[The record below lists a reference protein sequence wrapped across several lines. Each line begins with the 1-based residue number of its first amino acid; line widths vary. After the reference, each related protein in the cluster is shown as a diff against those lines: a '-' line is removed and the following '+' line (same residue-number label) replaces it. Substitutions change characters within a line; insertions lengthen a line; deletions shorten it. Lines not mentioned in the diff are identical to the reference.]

1 MNRRSVE
8 RQERLLQALSGGG
21 SLRLADAA
29 MLCGVSEMTLRR
41 DLSSSESPLM
51 LMGGHLVRRDDPQ
64 FQPLYD
70 LQRQQGRRIELKT
83 ELCRSAASF
92 IEDGDTLFI
101 DCGTTLVPMIPEL
114 SGWREL
120 TVVTYALNVAQAVS
134 KLDGVRLILLGGL
147 YQAVSQSFEGEDI
160 ARQIRALGI
169 NRAFVTAAGVHPERG
184 LSCYHFHEVAP
195 KQAALETAAQRIL
208 VFDDSKWETLRPAFY
223 GDLEDVDVV
232 VTHGRAWKELKTRGM
247 ERLRLVQVHT

>member
-1 MNRRSVE
+1 MNQRSAE

-41 DLSSSESPLM
+41 DISSHESPLM

-64 FQPLYD
+64 FQPIYD
-70 LQRQQGRRIELKT
+70 LQQQQGKRIEIKR
-83 ELCRSAASF
+83 ELCRSAATF

-101 DCGTTLVPMIPEL
+101 DCGTSLMPMVSEL
-114 SGWREL
+114 AAWRDL

-147 YQAVSQSFEGEDI
+147 YQSVSQSFEGEDI

-169 NRAFVTAAGVHPERG
+169 NRAFISAAGVHLDRG
-184 LSCYHFHEVAP
+184 LSCFHFHEVAP

-208 VFDDSKWETLRPAFY
+208 VFDDSKWATLRSAFY
-223 GDLEDVDVV
+223 GSLDDIDVV
-232 VTHGRAWKELKTRGM
+232 VTHGRAYQELRGRGPS
-247 ERLRLVQVHT
+247 RLRLADIRV